1 MVNNRILLELKKLDC
16 EVINKINKKNIP
28 LGLTQLKII
37 NYLINNE
44 KVYQKD
50 LEKNLS
56 LTRATISCVLKTMEK
71 NKLIRREINDLDIR
85 SKIVVLN
92 EDLKYKLKNNID
104 ELNKIEK
111 TLIDGISE
119 NELNVFFNVI
129 NKMMDNLRR
138 EENV

>member
-1 MVNNRILLELKKLDC
+1 MVNNKILLELKKLDC

-28 LGLTQLKII
+28 LGFTQLKII
-37 NYLINNE
+37 NYLINND

-71 NKLIRREINDLDIR
+71 NKLIRREINNLDSR

-92 EDLKYKLKNNID
+92 EDLKYKLKDNIN

-111 TLIDGISE
+111 TLVDGISDK
-119 NELNVFFNVI
+119 ELNVFFNVI
-129 NKMMDNLRR
+129 NKMINNLRR

>member
-1 MVNNRILLELKKLDC
+1 MVNNKILLELKKLDC

-37 NYLINNE
+37 NYLINN
-44 KVYQKD
+44 KVVYQKD

-71 NKLIRREINDLDIR
+71 NKIIRREISDSDTR

-92 EDLKYKLKNNID
+92 DELKIKLEKNID
-104 ELNKIEK
+104 EINKIEK
-111 TLIDGISE
+111 TLIKGISDS
-119 NELNVFFNVI
+119 ELEVFFNVI
-129 NKMMDNLRR
+129 DKMKNNLRR